1 MTDDTNE
8 LLENSV
14 ANLVNAESKLT
25 KQEVNDENGNEIQ
38 AELSA
43 IQQSTAALN
52 ANTQAQRSYNEEKR
66 KSITIQ
72 EAISNAY
79 KQAGSEFENYPLSRD
94 LLGNKNIQLQ
104 YDSNGKVSAGVNSS
118 LSKSEKVKYLKNGGQ
133 EELDE
138 ANISLSVNDYV
149 KQEFD
154 STLDEIL
161 KFKGSGEDFNQL
173 EEDLKQ
179 AYQHLYNQLVG
190 KAIIDFKSGA
200 FSVKNFNPAN
210 VNPNAVLNT
219 SLGLQQKY
227 NYISS
232 FEDEKIRQQN
242 WNNVGR
248 IESERSQAFTQIIPL
263 MQDLE
268 NSILDV
274 VNDNNFE
281 TKAKKAQNALKEL
294 EALFDLYSEIDPEDN
309 SNNLEVFMKNSEY
322 LKKIASS
329 FRASSFAE
337 EIDESA
343 FRNESQEYIDKV
355 IEQKNKSLEN
365 QLEILKNSGVLN
377 NVARKYGYN
386 PMGNG
391 QISVNIGKNDFHKY
405 PSNYTGDSKYD
416 YYKAQRTALKQITEI
431 KVSGIDDSKIR
442 ELRLLIEDY
451 YKINSYINS
460 IKSDPLKAFSEKT
473 LVSNFEKEKSKV
485 GYFSKKDKEGNI
497 IDGTAAMWDF
507 EKSRN
512 ALMELMAALNDTSK
526 SEEERMKL
534 FGETESVVKLY
545 NKSLENLLTILKSVN
560 DETTSAIKD
569 EKAKDRTAQEKHDGN
584 LDSFYGKKNYNYW
597 KYAWKRDSEQQKQFI
612 ESGELPSNFST
623 TGNLRDSM
631 AKTLFNKSVG
641 YKQRQGLVGFAANVG
656 YNKSGVGLSLLLGGF
671 ANGLKKASEA
681 IVQFA
686 KESVIAYGEIQSIK
700 TNLGIVSG
708 SQAEADQTF
717 SQIAE
722 YSVKSPFGVQTVS
735 EFAVLLKQSGVY
747 ASDLMDTLK
756 QIGDV
761 AGGNQEKFGN
771 IANAFSQIEANGKA
785 TTRQLR
791 QFATAGIPVYR
802 ELSKELGVGIEQIRK
817 MTEQGEISSQVIEKI
832 FANMTGEGGVFEN
845 AVNIGAKTW
854 KARQQNL
861 ADARQLAKSETGEWI
876 IGLGGTGRGDSVAE
890 MWLSFKEDLWGAVK
904 NLFYLSNI
912 NDNVDNIAAQDNVI
926 EKLQKELDVL
936 EKYGAAPEVIN
947 AKKNQIKEAS
957 SVISDD
963 QQRADS
969 LVLYDSIMEKF
980 ENKILISESK
990 LEDYWNTLSEKEI
1003 DRFQVRTVDGKTG
1016 LYQYSNQGMRGGW
1029 VESSKYTVAD
1039 KERRDAEKANANY
1052 MIQNTYTQKEYEK
1065 AVEEVADVFIK
1076 AMNAKVLQLD
1086 KEGGELL
1093 DKAINKNPYDPKNKT
1108 GFYSMYQTGQSRYEQ
1123 TEIGKKE
1130 KEEKEKNEWNMMLA
1144 EYDRLSKSISDTG
1157 RVMVDFGGSS
1167 KQALDLL
1174 TSGIVIFSDVNKLA
1188 TETMANDWIG
1198 LINLSEEQQAIELEL
1213 RKKSFDSYI
1222 KGMNETVLAMLN
1234 MSDTTDE
1241 LALQLKVFKGALA
1254 SASARG
1260 NTSDSIDFLNVQR
1273 ANLEQFLKENGY
1285 ITQSAVLST
1294 GASNVSKGNKP
1305 RTWDEINAKSNAK
1318 DTYPLWQRILNQSFG
1333 TSLDLFKNGAITRG
1347 DQAVNLWAAQQ
1358 QRETIKNVSR
1368 AMLNTMNVRD
1378 TFDTMGLGRKNGANY
1393 IGGNYVIGNTSG
1405 NGVTQ
1410 INWQKTYKSIG
1421 DFAMSIE
1428 SAAEVTRAYSDSLQS
1443 DVDTLRDF
1451 ISSAFTITED
1461 AANVYDPE
1469 YQKHL
1474 GDLSK
1479 NIKALDANA
1488 YDMMFEVDEDS
1499 GMLKLRE
1506 NATSAAQA
1514 LLEEKQTMLT
1524 FASAVA
1530 NAKDAVKNLEVEMRG
1545 ITLERDLNLGKY
1557 QDYEKLK
1564 DFKTSAGKEAV
1575 IAYIDEELDRDEWK
1589 PVLKNLK
1596 LSGDNP
1602 EDLEQRKNYLKE
1614 SYLQGKEIFGG
1625 TVKNKRK
1632 EDIEKQLENL
1642 DETTLQT
1649 QLKAA
1654 YEKAFQFYSDW
1665 KTSDE
1670 HGNEIQANGK
1680 TRAENWK
1687 NFTPEQQERDFND
1700 FGLQASSGYAA
1711 REYLDKKAKLDE
1723 YYSLQKELQAMGDDI
1738 GVQNVFEAL
1747 DSYITTLLR
1756 KEGLT
1761 KQSEYSTGFKNLA
1774 SNNIEEGKV
1783 DKDYLKSSLAFGK
1796 DIYQGNNYAQQ
1807 NVLDFMGVSPGTSF
1821 KDWFETLFV
1830 TEKRISDDEKVKKI
1844 NEEDKK
1850 PLIDFIDKAAQS
1862 ASGLDYLSM
1871 RTSLGLRGQNS
1882 EEMMSALDRL
1892 QNGESFGD
1900 IIDNTSV
1907 ETAQTLLE
1915 IFGNIEAKTKN
1926 VKEIFE
1932 SLGKQI
1938 EDTLVNS
1945 FSSGFT
1951 GTFETM
1957 GKHMKSILKDTNLAA
1972 DSAKDY
1978 EKVWKN
1984 VAQEML
1990 NSLGPAMTQA
2000 GLSLITKG
2008 SVGEGMALIAAG
2020 GILSFMSGMLNDDDD
2035 KSKDE
2040 ENRIKT
2046 LKDLLADLID
2056 QVKTD
2061 AQYYEKNFKHEN
2073 AISEANKI
2081 SVNDAIITPNGNVVS
2096 THPDD
2101 YLIATKTPGSL
2112 IGSGKGDTIVNF
2124 TMIDQS
2130 QKGVNVRT
2138 EQKENE
2144 DGSVD
2149 IIAIVTDAVSQA
2161 IADGQMDD
2169 AFAARD
2175 YRMNGNKYTY

>member
-1 MTDDTNE
+1 MADDTNE

-25 KQEVNDENGNEIQ
+25 RQEVDSENGNEIQ
-38 AELSA
+38 DELSA

-79 KQAGSEFENYPLSRD
+79 KQADSEFNNYPLARD

-104 YDSNGKVSAGVNSS
+104 YDSNGNVSAGVNSS
-118 LSKSEKVKYLKNGGQ
+118 LSKSEKIKYLKNGGQ

-138 ANISLSVNDYV
+138 ANIALRVNDYV

-161 KFKGSGEDFNQL
+161 KFKGSGDGFNQL

-190 KAIIDFKSGA
+190 KAIIDFQSGA

-210 VNPNAVLNT
+210 VNPDAALNT

-232 FEDEKIRQQN
+232 FEDETIRQQN

-263 MQDLE
+263 MQELE

-294 EALFDLYSEIDPEDN
+294 ESLFDLYSEIDPEDN

-343 FRNESQEYIDKV
+343 FRNESQ
-355 IEQKNKSLEN
+355 
-365 QLEILKNSGVLN
+365 
-377 NVARKYGYN
+377 
-386 PMGNG
+386 
-391 QISVNIGKNDFHKY
+391 DFL
-405 PSNYTGDSKYD
+405 
-416 YYKAQRTALKQITEI
+416 REI
-431 KVSGIDDSKIR
+431 KDNELERIKNILNPNKLLANIATEQGLDPSKAGDVSKLRGDTFRKIAGIDTSAFEINRAKRESSLDKLVSDGIDDTKIRDLRLMIDDFYKLNSFVNKIR
-442 ELRLLIEDY
+442 E
-451 YKINSYINS
+451 
-460 IKSDPLKAFSEKT
+460 DPLRTFSEKNLINNFDDRKKFLGSFST
-473 LVSNFEKEKSKV
+473 TDKDGNVIEGTGYFGNFEKARE
-485 GYFSKKDKEGNI
+485 
-497 IDGTAAMWDF
+497 
-507 EKSRN
+507 
-512 ALMELMAALNDTSK
+512 ALLELNEEINDNTK
-526 SEEERMKL
+526 SEEEKIDLYRESKSITETYNEKL
-534 FGETESVVKLY
+534 KELLDALSSVNKETES
-545 NKSLENLLTILKSVN
+545 S
-560 DETTSAIKD
+560 IKE
-569 EKAKDRTAQEKHDGN
+569 EKAKDRTAKEKHDN
-584 LDSFYGKKNYNYW
+584 NTDSYYGKKNYNYW
-597 KYAWKRDSEQQKQFI
+597 KYAWKRDSQQQKDFE
-612 ESGELPSNFST
+612 ESGEMPSNFST
-623 TGNLRDSM
+623 TGNWRDSM

-641 YKQRQGLVGFAANVG
+641 YRQRQGLVGLLSNVG
-656 YNKSGVGLSLLLGGF
+656 YAKSGVGLSLKLGTL
-671 ANGLKKASEA
+671 ATAVTKAGKA
-681 IVQFA
+681 VLQFA
-686 KESVIAYGEIQSIK
+686 QESTVAYGEIQSIK

-717 SQIAE
+717 SEIAA

-756 QIGDV
+756 QIGDL

-861 ADARQLAKSETGEWI
+861 ADARQLAKSEAGEWI

-890 MWLSFKEDLWGAVK
+890 MWLNFKEDLWGAVK

-912 NDNVDNIAAQDNVI
+912 NDNVDNIAAQDDVI
-926 EKLQKELDVL
+926 AKLQKELDVL
-936 EKYGAAPEVIN
+936 EKYGAAPEFIN

-980 ENKILISESK
+980 ENKILISEEN
-990 LEDYWNTLSEKEI
+990 LEDYWNTLREKEI

-1016 LYQYSNQGMRGGW
+1016 LYQYSNQEMRGGW
-1029 VESSKYTVAD
+1029 VESNKYTVAD
-1039 KERRDAEKANANY
+1039 KERRDAERANANY

-1065 AVEEVADVFIK
+1065 AMEEVADVFIK

-1198 LINLSEEQQAIELEL
+1198 LINLTEEQQAIELES

-1318 DTYPLWQRILNQSFG
+1318 DTYPLWQRILNQLFG

-1347 DQAVNLWAAQQ
+1347 DQAVNLWATQQ
-1358 QRETIKNVSR
+1358 KRQGIQNMSR
-1368 AMLNTMNVRD
+1368 SMLNTMNYKDV
-1378 TFDTMGLGRKNGANY
+1378 MSNLAY
-1393 IGGNYVIGNTSG
+1393 SGGNYVIGNTSKL
-1405 NGVTQ
+1405 GVTQ
-1410 INWQKTYKSIG
+1410 INWDKTYKN
-1421 DFAMSIE
+1421 FATFSMSLE

-1451 ISSAFTITED
+1451 MSSAFTITED

-1474 GDLSK
+1474 EELSK

-1575 IAYIDEELDRDEWK
+1575 IAYIYEELNKDEYQQ
-1589 PVLKNLK
+1589 VLKNLE
-1596 LSGDNP
+1596 LSGVSPD
-1602 EDLEQRKNYLKE
+1602 DLEQRRNYLKE
-1614 SYLQGKEIFGG
+1614 SYLQGKEILGG
-1625 TVKNKRK
+1625 TVKNERK
-1632 EDIEKQLENL
+1632 VEIKKQLENL
-1642 DETTLQT
+1642 NEITLKT

-1670 HGNEIQANGK
+1670 HGNKIQANGK

-1687 NFTPEQQERDFND
+1687 NFTPEQKERDFND
-1700 FGLQASSGYAA
+1700 FGLQASSGSAA
-1711 REYLDKKAKLDE
+1711 REYLEIKAKLDE

-1738 GVQNVFEAL
+1738 GVQNVFEAW

-1783 DKDYLKSSLAFGK
+1783 DKDYLKSSFAFGK

-1830 TEKRISDDEKVKKI
+1830 TEKRISDDEKVKRI

-1926 VKEIFE
+1926 VKETFE

-1938 EDTLVNS
+1938 KDTLINS

-2008 SVGEGMALIAAG
+2008 SVGAGMALIAAG

-2046 LKDLLADLID
+2046 LKDLLAELID
-2056 QVKTD
+2056 QAKTD

-2112 IGSGKGDTIVNF
+2112 IGGGKGDTIVNF